1 MFTGELRDFQTEAV
15 GMMHDLGGLL
25 VASVMGSG
33 KTVITIAAIEELLE
47 DGRAEMGLVIVPAPL
62 KYQWKTSI
70 EDFTDVARV
79 LVIDGTPKQRA
90 DQYHRATRYEYVV
103 LNYDQLL
110 NDWADIIALPFD
122 FVVCDEVQ
130 AIKSFKA
137 KRSKLVK
144 QLDSPFRFGL
154 TGTAIENKPE
164 EVFSIMEWVSPG
176 LLGSFRVFDNTFIER
191 NRFGGVERYK
201 NLDLL
206 HKRLSEA
213 MFRRSY
219 ADIADQLPTVD
230 TQVRTV
236 ALGRDAMRLYRTIT
250 TDLLGEL
257 EAAAGLAR
265 SFSLEAHYGSEQNAS
280 PQELA
285 MRGRIMSRMTCLRM
299 LCDHPQ
305 LLRLSAQRYNNAD
318 EDAGSAYAAELLERG
333 LLDVTPARKFSE
345 VVGYIE
351 DIIEDSPDNKVVLF
365 SFFVD
370 TLDWL
375 HDVLAEV
382 GIRSVRYSGRLSS
395 KEKEEA
401 RVEFTT
407 NKDVRVFLS
416 SDAGGVGV
424 DLPQA
429 NYLINYDLPWS
440 GGQLAQRKARIRR
453 ISSKFPRIHVIDVL
467 ADATIEL
474 RQYETLK
481 KKGAVAAAVMDG
493 DMSETNEVA
502 MDLGTL
508 KDFLLATSS

>member
-1 MFTGELRDFQTEAV
+1 
-15 GMMHDLGGLL
+15 
-25 VASVMGSG
+25 
-33 KTVITIAAIEELLE
+33 
-47 DGRAEMGLVIVPAPL
+47 
-62 KYQWKTSI
+62 
-70 EDFTDVARV
+70 
-79 LVIDGTPKQRA
+79 
-90 DQYHRATRYEYVV
+90 
-103 LNYDQLL
+103 
-110 NDWADIIALPFD
+110 
-122 FVVCDEVQ
+122 
-130 AIKSFKA
+130 
-137 KRSKLVK
+137 
-144 QLDSPFRFGL
+144 
-154 TGTAIENKPE
+154 
-164 EVFSIMEWVSPG
+164 
-176 LLGSFRVFDNTFIER
+176 
-191 NRFGGVERYK
+191 
-201 NLDLL
+201 
-206 HKRLSEA
+206 
-213 MFRRSY
+213 
-219 ADIADQLPTVD
+219 
-230 TQVRTV
+230 
-236 ALGRDAMRLYRTIT
+236 
-250 TDLLGEL
+250 
-257 EAAAGLAR
+257 
-265 SFSLEAHYGSEQNAS
+265 
-280 PQELA
+280 